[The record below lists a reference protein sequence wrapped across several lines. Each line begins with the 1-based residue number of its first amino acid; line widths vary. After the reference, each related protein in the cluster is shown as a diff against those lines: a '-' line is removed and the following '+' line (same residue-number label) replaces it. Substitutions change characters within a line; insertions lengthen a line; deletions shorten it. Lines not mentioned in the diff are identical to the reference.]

1 MSFNN
6 AELIAW
12 RDAVFDR
19 LYEIWNETEAE
30 SNRLVKEEKK
40 KATEWTGDNWRKANT
55 LQAVAEYW
63 NTSHEEPRRRKAMD
77 LMIRGYNFYK
87 GVKTNTDIWVDDFG
101 WWAGFFI
108 DLYGY
113 NEKLSSPFDSN
124 NLWNEVKYC
133 YERMNNNFDKVHGG
147 IWNEVNRQKNTITNS
162 WMLNVSGQLSV
173 HDGFS
178 DKDKAMYTDAAKSQY
193 TWLTTGQYKN
203 NKPKDWRLFTPE
215 KVLLWL
221 PHEGDMGFAEHECW
235 TGDEGVFLR
244 GLSPYINIAEP
255 VSKDNLLR
263 TSRALIDAALKA
275 FVDTKGILHE
285 SEHNALWG
293 NDLATGKGV
302 FMRLVTR
309 FVSKNNFFNDTK
321 FKEEFRTIVNSTA
334 EAAWRGRRIPDDKTK
349 WVIAPNWSNDAPDQ
363 EKRFATNYAGAPENL
378 LFPQVL
384 QTNGLD
390 ALNAAYRIRPR
401 SQSA

>member
-6 AELIAW
+6 TELIAW

-30 SNRLVKEEKK
+30 SGRLIKAGWQ
-40 KATEWTGDNWRKANT
+40 ATEWTGDNWRKANT

-63 NTSHEEPRRRKAMD
+63 STTPPGARRNKAMD
-77 LMIRGYNFYK
+77 LMIRGFNFYNK
-87 GVKTNTDIWVDDFG
+87 VKEKTDIWVDDFG

-113 NEKLSSPFDSN
+113 DGKLLPPFNSDI
-124 NLWNEVKYC
+124 LWNEVIYC
-133 YERMNNNFDKVHGG
+133 YKRMNNNLDKEHGG
-147 IWNEVNRQKNTITNS
+147 IWNEVNREKNTITNS
-162 WMLNVSGQLSV
+162 WMFNIAAYLSV
-173 HDGFS
+173 HNGI
-178 DKDKAMYTDAAKSQY
+178 ALYTDIAKSQY

-203 NKPKDWRLFTPE
+203 PKYWRLFTPE

-221 PHEGDMGFAEHECW
+221 PHAGDRGSEYECW

-244 GLSPYINIAEP
+244 GLTPYINIAEP
-255 VSKDNLLR
+255 ASRDNLLR
-263 TSRALIDAALKA
+263 TSRELIGAALKT

-285 SEHNALWG
+285 SEYNALWG

-302 FMRLVTR
+302 FIRLVTR
-309 FVSKNNFFNDTK
+309 FVLKNYFFNDAK
-321 FKEEFRTIVNSTA
+321 FEEEFRTVVDSTA
-334 EAAWRGRRIPDDKTK
+334 EAAWRGRWIPDDKTK
-349 WVIAPNWSNDAPDQ
+349 WVIAPSWSNDAPDQ
-363 EKRFATNYAGAPENL
+363 EKGFPTNYVNSPENL

-390 ALNAAYRIRPR
+390 ALNAAYRIRH
-401 SQSA
+401 